1 MKKQWIVIGLWWMG
15 LSLLGAGLHA
25 QSPATPATT
34 ATAEPAVSE
43 DGSVYNFSDVE
54 INVALTTLA
63 RRAGVSVIVG
73 DGVTG
78 KVTVHLENVSPKD
91 AMRLIAESRGFV
103 YQEEK
108 GVVKIRTAA
117 AAENQPLEVR
127 IFTLKYA
134 KAEDLKGVLNDLR
147 GPKGKIQVDARSN
160 TLVVSDIPPNLEKI
174 VPVVEALDSQT
185 TQVMIEGKFIETIKN
200 PQKDLGINWSGT
212 LLNHGISIGGPPVTG
227 GSSSSG
233 GGGSSTVVNGPFA
246 VKSGSLFGNFWNATA
261 VLDAGQASV
270 ALSFL
275 NRDSDSELLANP
287 RVVTTDNGKAKINI
301 TQQYPIPQFTFSE
314 QTASF
319 QLSGFQYKDIGITLN
334 VTPRINK
341 DNYIT
346 LEVTPEVSSST
357 QSKSFKTSTLTE
369 GVDIPIVETRQIT
382 TTVLIKSGNTLAMGG
397 LIREDAVDNYTK
409 VPLMGDLPLFGP
421 LFRSK
426 SLAKVKRNLLLF
438 LTPTVISP
446 DAAEATGFEKHI
458 NGLPEEEV
466 YTNDKWMPKDN
477 AKPRD
482 LTKEWK
488 KAEVPAEKPA
498 SKKAP
503 QQNFG
508 PK

>member
-1 MKKQWIVIGLWWMG
+1 MKKQSVVVWLCVVG
-15 LSLLGAGLHA
+15 LSLVNVGLYAQVTTPPGTVPAAGAK
-25 QSPATPATT
+25 
-34 ATAEPAVSE
+34 E
-43 DGSVYNFSDVE
+43 DDSSVYNYSDTE
-54 INVALTTLA
+54 INIALTTLA
-63 RRAGVSVIVG
+63 RRAGVSVIIG
-73 DGVTG
+73 EGVIG
-78 KVTVHLENVSPKD
+78 KITVHLENVTPKD
-91 AMRLIAESRGFV
+91 AMRLIAESKGFV
-103 YQEEK
+103 FQEEK
-108 GVVKIRTAA
+108 GIVKIRTTA

-127 IFTLKYA
+127 IYTLKYA
-134 KAEDLKGVLNDLR
+134 KAEDLKKTLEDIK

-160 TLVVSDIPPNLEKI
+160 TMVISDTPTNLEKI
-174 VPVVEALDSQT
+174 MPVLESLDTQT

-200 PQKDLGINWSGT
+200 PQKDLGINWGGT
-212 LLNHGISIGGPPVTG
+212 LLNHAISAGGPPSGG
-227 GSSSSG
+227 GSSS
-233 GGGSSTVVNGPFA
+233 GGSGSAVTGPFA
-246 VKSGSLFGNFWNATA
+246 LKSGNLFGSFWSATA

-314 QTASF
+314 TTASF

-341 DNYIT
+341 DKYIT
-346 LEVTPEVSSST
+346 LEVAPEVSSST

-382 TTVLIKSGNTLAMGG
+382 TTVIIKSGNTLAMGG
-397 LIREDAVDNYTK
+397 LIREDAVENYSK

-426 SLAKVKRNLLLF
+426 SLSKIKRNLLVF

-446 DAAEATGFEKHI
+446 DAENATGFEKYS
-458 NGLPEEEV
+458 NGMPYEDAF
-466 YTNDKWMPKDN
+466 TNDKWMPKDN

-488 KAEVPAEKPA
+488 KTERPAPEP
-498 SKKAP
+498 STKKAP
-503 QQNFG
+503 TQNFG
-508 PK
+508 SK